1 MRQKKNK
8 TNSKKE
14 MVVKMEKLLE
24 ILEKIKPG
32 VDFASVDDMI
42 EEKVLDSMSIVM
54 LVGEL
59 NEEFDIDITPVDIVP
74 ENFKNVSA
82 ILALIERLGD
92 E

>member
-1 MRQKKNK
+1 MK
-8 TNSKKE
+8 TD
-14 MVVKMEKLLE
+14 KLLE

-32 VDFASVDDMI
+32 VDFAAVNDFI
-42 EEKVLDSMSIVM
+42 EEHVLDSMSIVL

-74 ENFKNVSA
+74 ENFKNVSTVA
-82 ILALIERLGD
+82 ALIDRLLD

>member
-1 MRQKKNK
+1 MD
-8 TNSKKE
+8 
-14 MVVKMEKLLE
+14 KLLE

-32 VDFASVDDMI
+32 VDFTSVNDFI
-42 EEKVLDSMSIVM
+42 EEHVLDSMSIVL

-74 ENFKNVSA
+74 ENFKNVTTVMS
-82 ILALIERLGD
+82 LVNRLLD

>member
-1 MRQKKNK
+1 
-8 TNSKKE
+8 
-14 MVVKMEKLLE
+14 MEKLLE

-32 VDFASVDDMI
+32 VDFSATDDLI
-42 EEKVLDSMSIVM
+42 EEKVLDSISIVM

-82 ILALIERLGD
+82 IHALVERLSN

>member
-1 MRQKKNK
+1 
-8 TNSKKE
+8 
-14 MVVKMEKLLE
+14 MEKLLE